1 MIEYPYLHE
10 SGKIPASLA
19 GVPFLSRVSGDC
31 VDQVLS
37 HTSIVECA
45 DGDVL
50 LAEGETGNPDFF
62 ILVRGGAT
70 VSKSGEVVARIQS
83 AGELI
88 GEKAILGGQS
98 ETSGRSATVTA
109 EGHSFFIKV
118 KADYLDD
125 LSDVERQSYDAVLY
139 RFIAGVMAERLAQAN
154 DRIAEL
160 ERQAGSR

>member
-19 GVPFLSRVSGDC
+19 GVPFLSTVSGDC

-37 HTSIVECA
+37 HTSIVECS
-45 DGDVL
+45 DGDIL
-50 LAEGETGNPDFF
+50 LEEGETGSANFF

-70 VSKSGEVVARIQS
+70 VSKAGEEVARIES

-88 GEKAILGGQS
+88 GEKAILGADS
-98 ETSGRSATVTA
+98 EDQGRSATVTA
-109 EGHSFFIKV
+109 SGHSFFIKV

-125 LSDVERQSYDAVLY
+125 LSESERQSYDAVLY

-154 DRIAEL
+154 ARIAEL
-160 ERQAGSR
+160 ERQVSGS